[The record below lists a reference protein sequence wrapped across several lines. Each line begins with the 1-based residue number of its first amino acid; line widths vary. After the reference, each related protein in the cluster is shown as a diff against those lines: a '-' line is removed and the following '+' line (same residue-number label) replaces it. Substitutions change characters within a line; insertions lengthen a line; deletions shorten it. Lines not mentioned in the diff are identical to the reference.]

1 MQVIF
6 VIVLSHIMIISLTH
20 SEHEFRFMTSILS
33 LIHIMGACGI
43 FIIIK
48 KLLFIENT
56 KYSL

>member
-1 MQVIF
+1 
-6 VIVLSHIMIISLTH
+6 LTH